1 MKRLKHALINGIS
14 EFVDLDVENTDSN
27 YAGKVLMA
35 TVKSDVHDL
44 WKNIICD
51 VCCQSGVPGLLL
63 LSCMHSTLFWRFYYG
78 QIRSRLRRY

>member
-1 MKRLKHALINGIS
+1 MKHLEHALVHGIS

-44 WKNIICD
+44 WKKIICD
-51 VCCQSGVPGLLL
+51 VCCQSGVPGHIP
-63 LSCMHSTLFWRFYYG
+63 LSCMHSTLFRRF
-78 QIRSRLRRY
+78 